1 MKSFVKMIMFFL
13 IISISGCGTVD
24 VKNDAKVA
32 FENIEYDFGE
42 ITYNGAGD
50 CNFKFTNTG
59 KTALIIQNVK
69 SSCGCSV
76 PEWAKKPIPPGKKS
90 EIKINY
96 DTSYPGVFNKTITVF
111 YNGIESPQALTIMG
125 SVQYPGNFKDNKKE
139 EL

>member
-1 MKSFVKMIMFFL
+1 MKSLVKIIMFFL
-13 IISISGCGTVD
+13 IVPMSGCSSVE

-42 ITYNGAGD
+42 ITYNDAVD

-76 PEWAKKPIPPGKKS
+76 PEWVKKPIPPGKKS

-111 YNGIESPQALTIMG
+111 YNGIESPQTLTIKG